1 MFKQKGILIIKS
13 EFIKNVFTLLSG
25 ATVAQ
30 IIALISIPILTRIY
44 TPEDFGFFAIYLSIA
59 NIMSTLATG
68 RYELAIMLPEK
79 KENAVAIIKGIFRLT
94 LVFSVF
100 ILFILLIVKNTHHQI
115 AEFIKPSY
123 FYFLPFSIIIIA
135 FTNVFT
141 QWYTRKKNF
150 KLQAKIKIYKSSGN
164 AIVNVAIGIFYY
176 VKSLGLFTGHILSQG
191 LQVILYATKFYRTEK
206 ETLKKTS
213 PKTVQEELRKNLN
226 FPYFSAPMGFLNAI
240 SSDILIYVLNL
251 FYSTTLVG
259 FYTNANK
266 VINYPLNLISQSFT
280 SVFYQKINETNKK
293 VNLYLISY
301 FSNFVI
307 ASLSMVPVI
316 FWGEAIFGF
325 VLGKEWEIAGS
336 IAKYLAPLTI
346 AGFAM
351 RSVSNIFS
359 LTRKNGVLLIW
370 QIIYLAIILMMILIT
385 KSKDFKVMLLSV
397 SFTGAILYIALAVIG
412 YRIMK
417 NKYNKDV

>member
-1 MFKQKGILIIKS
+1 MFKKNGILIIKS

-59 NIMSTLATG
+59 NIISTIATG
-68 RYELAIMLPEK
+68 RFELAIMLPEK
-79 KENAVAIIKGIFRLT
+79 KENAIAIVKGIFRIA
-94 LVFSVF
+94 LVFSF
-100 ILFILLIVKNTHHQI
+100 LILILLLIVKNTQNRLS
-115 AEFIKPSY
+115 EFIHPFY
-123 FYFLPFSIIIIA
+123 FYFLPLRIFTIA
-135 FTNVFT
+135 FANVFT
-141 QWYTRKKNF
+141 QWYTREKKF
-150 KLQAKIKIYKSSGN
+150 KLQAKIKIYKSGSN
-164 AIVNVAIGIFYY
+164 AVINIFIGLFYY
-176 VKSLGLFTGHILSQG
+176 IKSLGLFFGHIVSQV
-191 LQVILYATKFYRTEK
+191 LQVILFALKFYRQEK
-206 ETLKKTS
+206 VSLKNTKSETIKKELK
-213 PKTVQEELRKNLN
+213 ENRN
-226 FPYFSAPMGFLNAI
+226 FPFFSAPMGFLNAI

-266 VINYPLNLISQSFT
+266 VINYPLSLISQSFT
-280 SVFYQKINETNKK
+280 SVFYQKINESNKK
-293 VNLYLISY
+293 VKLYLISY

-307 ASLSMVPVI
+307 ASVAMIPVI
-316 FWGEAIFGF
+316 FWGEEIFGF
-325 VLGKEWEIAGS
+325 VLGSDWEIAGS

-359 LTRKNGVLLIW
+359 LTRKNGILLIW
-370 QIIYLAIILMMILIT
+370 QIVYLAIILIMILIS
-385 KSKDFKVMLLSV
+385 KSEDFKIMLISV
-397 SFTGAILYIALAVIG
+397 SIAGAVLYITLAVIG

-417 NKYNKDV
+417 INYPENV